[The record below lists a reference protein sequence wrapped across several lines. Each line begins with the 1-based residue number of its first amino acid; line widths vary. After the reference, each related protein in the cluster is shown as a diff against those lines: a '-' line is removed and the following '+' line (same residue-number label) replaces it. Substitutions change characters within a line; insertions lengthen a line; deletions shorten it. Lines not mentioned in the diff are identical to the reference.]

1 MKSIAEIT
9 GRQPRRK
16 KVDIKPVYS
25 FVLPD
30 TLMGVELEVDNDRG
44 SNTVFPNVSGSTR
57 WNKIRD
63 GSLANGYE
71 YVLARPLAGDE
82 LSIAISELYHK
93 DAKVFRTFT
102 GSTHIHMDM
111 LESDTTMEIL
121 RTMFLLVY
129 TLEPMLY
136 ATGDVTREWC
146 GYANSIK
153 QAPSDVLASLFA
165 DDETHLFHNILG
177 GGALGRYYG
186 MNLAALNRYGSVEFR
201 YFPTAES
208 PEEMVK
214 WINLVQSFKAAAK
227 DIGTVVKLKEIIAD
241 KQQFVDMMD
250 KYFSEYKEEQ
260 EALGGWKNVSSMLA
274 KAMVEVEVPK
284 MKQQPRYLI
293 NDEFL
298 RNRFGSLVEFSP
310 TVEASANGLPEPD
323 LDMVH
328 NHTAQDYQLP
338 DPQPGHILKVGN
350 SIYVCHNSRWVGV
363 SDIVFA
369 DIVVDQ
375 QTRSNLSA
383 ALEAGMFD
391 TYWDSSSANCI
402 LRAIIETD
410 RYVYTYYSNLI
421 EELEDDDYDEEF

>member
-241 KQQFVDMMD
+241 KAQFVDMMD
-250 KYFSEYKEEQ
+250 KYFSDYKEEQ
-260 EALGGWKNVSSMLA
+260 EALGGWKHVSSMLA
-274 KAMVEVEVPK
+274 KAMVEVDVPK
-284 MKQQPRYLI
+284 MKQPPRYLI

-298 RNRFGSLVEFSP
+298 RNRFGSLVEFASP
-310 TVEASANGLPEPD
+310 VEASNNNLPEPD
-323 LDMVH
+323 LNMVH
-328 NHTAQDYQLP
+328 SSTTTYQLP
-338 DPQPGHILKVGN
+338 DPQPGHILSLGG
-350 SIYVCHNSRWVGV
+350 SIYVCYRDRWVSV
-363 SDIVFA
+363 SDMVFS
-369 DIVVDQ
+369 DLVVDTQ
-375 QTRSNLSA
+375 ARSNLDA
-383 ALEAGMFD
+383 ALQAGMFD
-391 TYWDSSSANCI
+391 SSWENGSANCI

-410 RYVYTYYSNLI
+410 RDVYLYYSNLI
-421 EELEDDDYDEEF
+421 DELEDDDYDEEF